1 MPNGIDEEFE
11 GMILDIDKDR
21 VYIKLDNNVKCL
33 LDINGEFAESFD
45 IDNDRKALLSKYSKN
60 KVKLGTRIKA
70 KVTRV
75 NIPQKEIYLDIKEI
89 IKDHNKPHIKKL
101 EKNKNMIN

>member
-1 MPNGIDEEFE
+1 
-11 GMILDIDKDR
+11 MILDIDKDR

-33 LDINGEFAESFD
+33 LDTDGEFAESFD

-70 KVTRV
+70 KVTKV

-89 IKDHNKPHIKKL
+89 IKNHNKTHTKKL
-101 EKNKNMIN
+101 EKR